1 MCCRG
6 QTGEGRKGRGCFT
19 GARGVLPRAVWSR
32 EGHQGSCARDCEP
45 PGEGTKARPFHA
57 QTRRPLWHGAGSSIS
72 IRLLCDGAYPAAW
85 GRFKYGLRAVR
96 VCAAAVKRERPLSE
110 GAPGCKCVQRL
121 CMLPASGVPIAGKT
135 VGQLSRRE
143 GVMKGCR
150 KRFFDTPVRPNA
162 AGRGV
167 FISRFWNRCRA
178 RRARV
183 GRAAA

>member
-1 MCCRG
+1 MHRIREAESTAPFAERSAGGSVCG
-6 QTGEGRKGRGCFT
+6 QKMQP
-19 GARGVLPRAVWSR
+19 LP
-32 EGHQGSCARDCEP
+32 
-45 PGEGTKARPFHA
+45 
-57 QTRRPLWHGAGSSIS
+57 
-72 IRLLCDGAYPAAW
+72 
-85 GRFKYGLRAVR
+85 
-96 VCAAAVKRERPLSE
+96 E

-150 KRFFDTPVRPNA
+150 KSFFDTPVRPNA

-167 FISRFWNRCRA
+167 FISRFWNRRRA
-178 RRARV
+178 RRARA